1 MPDRRTCQKGRSNAE
16 DRCMIGHGLI
26 APVMIPTTP
35 PVDKRAGE
43 GGEAGL
49 SPIRLSRELGP
60 EIDVFHI
67 GLFSQ

>member
-1 MPDRRTCQKGRSNAE
+1 
-16 DRCMIGHGLI
+16 MIGHGLI

-60 EIDVFHI
+60 EIDVMDCVMTAI
-67 GLFSQ
+67 LQNWG

>member
-1 MPDRRTCQKGRSNAE
+1 
-16 DRCMIGHGLI
+16 MIGHGLI
-26 APVMIPTTP
+26 APVIIPTTP
-35 PVDKRAGE
+35 QVDKRAAGE

-67 GLFSQ
+67 GLFSR